1 MPAPIADESEGM
13 ADSFGVVLILT
24 AALVC
29 TFACTMQHK
38 FQECVEIVGN
48 PAQITSPG
56 TLFWLRILSGRMRS
70 RWFGALTEVW
80 LPVGLRAPLFRLF
93 AWTYGVHLEEVKHP
107 LDSFR
112 TLNDFFCRVLK
123 DGARPISD
131 IPAGLVSPVDGRVLA
146 AGVIE
151 HADARVEQVKGAT
164 YSVPAFLGLDPF
176 ECKAEKSVLR
186 YVVLYLAPGDYH
198 RIHAPCRATFSQG
211 RHFCGELF
219 PLKQCILK
227 NVNDIFAVN
236 EPIRVFAPC
245 RFGLVAQF
253 LLFPLICRHSPGA
266 RDRATGGRMPR
277 GRRSGPRLDPP
288 RAAPC
293 TDVSPAGREFCLCCF
308 GRLLCLLSARQ
319 KWVLK
324 EGCCVISYSGPCVS
338 HVRPVSEHVW
348 HSLPG
353 ARVFLNTL
361 CALLDCAPC

>member
-236 EPIRVFAPC
+236 ERVVLSGEWA
-245 RFGLVAQF
+245 FGQMHLVAV
-253 LLFPLICRHSPGA
+253 GA
-266 RDRATGGRMPR
+266 MNVGNIYLGSSDFDEKLKTNRLRDIAVHCGG
-277 GRRSGPRLDPP
+277 
-288 RAAPC
+288 
-293 TDVSPAGREFCLCCF
+293 DVSQKLYEGVAFEPGGNVGGFRLGSTVVLVFDAPECF
-308 GRLLCLLSARQ
+308 Q
-319 KWVLK
+319 LK
-324 EGCCVISYSGPCVS
+324 VNLGDS
-338 HVRPVSEHVW
+338 VRVGEPLGEV
-348 HSLPG
+348 
-353 ARVFLNTL
+353 TQ
-361 CALLDCAPC
+361 